1 MKKLAYLVSAISAAA
16 FSTAHA
22 DISVSGAAN
31 VNYHS
36 AGSNTQVVNGGSV
49 SFALSTTTD
58 SGMTIS
64 SGAGITADVD
74 GYGAAAFSGMTS
86 ITFTT
91 GGTSITIGEDVGATD
106 GTGEVG
112 DIVTYA
118 DYIAQGPSTSVGIG
132 DHEGSGVSLTT
143 GFGDASLTA
152 VYVFDAAAGGDLD
165 GATGTATSVKLSMP
179 VGVMTVAGSY
189 ASSDAAGTV
198 NNESAISVSYA
209 AAGGTLTA
217 GYASSDGDTAS
228 SNGTAGSVKY
238 ARDLDGTSITVGYV
252 SYDTD
257 ATSSITD
264 IVVSR
269 SLGGGAS
276 VFAEMRSV
284 AGTVTTTAGSD
295 NNSMAIGTSVS
306 F

>member
-1 MKKLAYLVSAISAAA
+1 MKKLAYMVSAISAAA

-58 SGMTIS
+58 SGMSVS
-64 SGAGITADVD
+64 SSAGITADVD
-74 GYGAAAFSGMTS
+74 GYAAAGVSGMTS

-91 GGTSITIGEDVGATD
+91 GGTSITVGEDVGATD

-112 DIVTYA
+112 DLVTYA
-118 DYIAQGPSTSVGIG
+118 DYIANGPTTSVGIG
-132 DHEGSGVSLTT
+132 DHEGNGVSLTT
-143 GFGDASLTA
+143 GLGDASVTA

-165 GATGTATSVKLSMP
+165 GATGTATSVKISMP
-179 VGVMTVAGSY
+179 VGAMSIAGSY
-189 ASSDAAGTV
+189 ASSDANGTV

-217 GYASSDGDTAS
+217 GYASSDGDTTTN
-228 SNGTAGSVKY
+228 NGTAGSVKY
-238 ARDLDGTSITVGYV
+238 AMDLDGTSITVGYV
-252 SYDTD
+252 SYDTN

-276 VFAEMRSV
+276 IFAEMRSV
-284 AGTVTTTAGSD
+284 SGTTSGGSD

>member
-1 MKKLAYLVSAISAAA
+1 MKKLAYMVSAISAAA

-64 SGAGITADVD
+64 SGAGITANVD
-74 GYGAAAFSGMTS
+74 GYGTASVTGMTS
-86 ITFTT
+86 ITFAT
-91 GGTSITIGEDVGATD
+91 GGTTIVIGEDVGATD

-118 DYIAQGPSTSVGIG
+118 DYNANSPTTSVGIG
-132 DHEGSGVSLTT
+132 DHEGNGVSLTT
-143 GFGDASLTA
+143 GLGDASLTA
-152 VYVFDAAAGGDLD
+152 VYIFDAGATGDLD
-165 GATGTATSVKLSMP
+165 GAANTATSVKISMP
-179 VGVMTVAGSY
+179 MGAMSVAGSY
-189 ASSDAAGTV
+189 ASSDIGGTV
-198 NNESAISVSYA
+198 DNESAISVSYA

-217 GYASSDGDTAS
+217 GYASSDGDTTT

-238 ARDLDGTSITVGYV
+238 AMDLDGTSITVGYV
-252 SYDTD
+252 SYDTN

-284 AGTVTTTAGSD
+284 SGTTSGGSD
-295 NNSMAIGTSVS
+295 NNSMAIGTAVS

>member
-1 MKKLAYLVSAISAAA
+1 MKKLAYMISAISAAA

-36 AGSNTQVVNGGSV
+36 AGSNTQVVNGGEV
-49 SFALSTTTD
+49 SFSLSTTTD

-74 GYGAAAFSGMTS
+74 GYGAASITGMTS
-86 ITFTT
+86 ITFAT
-91 GGTSITIGEDVGATD
+91 GGTSITIGEDVGASD

-118 DYIAQGPSTSVGIG
+118 DYIANGPTTSVGIG
-132 DHEGSGVSLTT
+132 DHEGNGVSLTT
-143 GFGDASLTA
+143 ALGDASVTA
-152 VYVFDAAAGGDLD
+152 VYVFDAAAAGDLD
-165 GATGTATSVKLSMP
+165 GATGTATSVKISMP
-179 VGVMTVAGSY
+179 VGGMSIAGSY
-189 ASSDAAGTV
+189 ASSDANGTV

-217 GYASSDGDTAS
+217 GYASSDGDTAT

-238 ARDLDGTSITVGYV
+238 AMDLDGTSITVGYV
-252 SYDTD
+252 SYDTN

-264 IVVSR
+264 IIVSR

-284 AGTVTTTAGSD
+284 AGTTSGGSD
-295 NNSMAIGTSVS
+295 NNSMALGTSVS

>member
-118 DYIAQGPSTSVGIG
+118 DYNANSPTTSVGIG
-132 DHEGSGVSLTT
+132 DHEGNGVSLTT
-143 GFGDASLTA
+143 GLGDASLTA
-152 VYVFDAAAGGDLD
+152 VYVFDGGGAGDLD
-165 GATGTATSVKLSMP
+165 GAANTATSVKISMP
-179 VGVMTVAGSY
+179 MGAMSVAGSY
-189 ASSDAAGTV
+189 ASSDIGGTV
-198 NNESAISVSYA
+198 DNESAISVSYA

-217 GYASSDGDTAS
+217 GYASSDGDTTTN
-228 SNGTAGSVKY
+228 NGTAGSVKY
-238 ARDLDGTSITVGYV
+238 AMDLDGTSITVGYV
-252 SYDTD
+252 SYDTN

-264 IVVSR
+264 IIVSR

-284 AGTVTTTAGSD
+284 SGTTSGGSD

>member
-1 MKKLAYLVSAISAAA
+1 MKKLAYMVSAISAAA

-58 SGMTIS
+58 SGMSVS
-64 SGAGITADVD
+64 SSAGITADVD
-74 GYGAAAFSGMTS
+74 GYAAAGVSGMTS

-91 GGTSITIGEDVGATD
+91 GGTSITVGEDVGATD

-112 DIVTYA
+112 DLVTYA
-118 DYIAQGPSTSVGIG
+118 DYIANGPTTSVGIG
-132 DHEGSGVSLTT
+132 DHEGNGVSLTT
-143 GFGDASLTA
+143 GLGDASVTA

-165 GATGTATSVKLSMP
+165 GATGTATSVKISMP
-179 VGVMTVAGSY
+179 VGAMSVAGSY
-189 ASSDAAGTV
+189 ASSDANGTV

-217 GYASSDGDTAS
+217 GYASSDGDTTTN
-228 SNGTAGSVKY
+228 NGTAGSVKY
-238 ARDLDGTSITVGYV
+238 AMDLDGTSITVGYV
-252 SYDTD
+252 SYDTN

-276 VFAEMRSV
+276 IFAEMRSV
-284 AGTVTTTAGSD
+284 SGTTSGGSD

>member
-238 ARDLDGTSITVGYV
+238 AMNLDGTSITVGYV

>member
-1 MKKLAYLVSAISAAA
+1 MVSAISAAA

-58 SGMTIS
+58 SGMSVS
-64 SGAGITADVD
+64 SSAGITADVD
-74 GYGAAAFSGMTS
+74 GYAAAGVSGMTS

-91 GGTSITIGEDVGATD
+91 GGTSITVGEDVGATD

-112 DIVTYA
+112 DLVTYA
-118 DYIAQGPSTSVGIG
+118 DYIANGPTTSVGIG
-132 DHEGSGVSLTT
+132 DHEGNGVSLTT
-143 GFGDASLTA
+143 GLGDASVTA

-165 GATGTATSVKLSMP
+165 GATGTATSVKISMP
-179 VGVMTVAGSY
+179 VGAMSVAGSY
-189 ASSDAAGTV
+189 ASSDANGTV

-217 GYASSDGDTAS
+217 GYASSDGDTTTN
-228 SNGTAGSVKY
+228 NGTAGSVKY
-238 ARDLDGTSITVGYV
+238 AMDLDGTSITVGYV
-252 SYDTD
+252 SYDTN

-276 VFAEMRSV
+276 IFAEMRSV
-284 AGTVTTTAGSD
+284 SGTTSGGSD